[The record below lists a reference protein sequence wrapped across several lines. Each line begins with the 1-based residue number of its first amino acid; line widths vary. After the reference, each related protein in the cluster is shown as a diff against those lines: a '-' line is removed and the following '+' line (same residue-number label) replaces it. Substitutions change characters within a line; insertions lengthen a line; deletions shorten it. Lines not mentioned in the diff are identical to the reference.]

1 MKAKDKKN
9 ILILILVLLFA
20 IIGIICFISIKK
32 QINSSIQEKAFE
44 SIRVNIEQ
52 RKYNKIGDNLY
63 YTNELIENKGRDEE
77 SILKYY
83 QIISDFVKEN
93 FDCDIYISNLNYDVG
108 KMYFNGYQMINE
120 IIIED
125 VYFTITI
132 QDNDVQSIDFLRDQ
146 FINEDIER
154 NDLGSVAEMN
164 ETASNVARENAD
176 AMLTSSNIDTI
187 IGEGYFKYD
196 ETDGV
201 YYNVDLNHGS
211 YIKINPKKGNV
222 IDTYFFNGIII
233 D

>member
-1 MKAKDKKN
+1 MKVKIRKN

-20 IIGIICFISIKK
+20 IIGVICFITIKN
-32 QINSSIQEKAFE
+32 QINSSIKEKAFE
-44 SIRVNIEQ
+44 NIRVNIEQ

-63 YTNELIENKGRDEE
+63 YTNELIENKGIDEE

-132 QDNDVQSIDFLRDQ
+132 QDNNVQSIDFLRDQ
-146 FINEDIER
+146 FINEDIEK
-154 NDLGSVAEMN
+154 NNLLSVEEMN

-176 AMLTSSNIDTI
+176 AMLNSSNIDDI
-187 IGEGYFKYD
+187 NGEGYFKYD

-222 IDTYFFNGIII
+222 IHTYFFNGIII

>member
-1 MKAKDKKN
+1 MKLKNKKN

-132 QDNDVQSIDFLRDQ
+132 QDNNVQSIDFLRDQ

-154 NDLGSVAEMN
+154 NDLLSVEEMN

-211 YIKINPKKGNV
+211 YIKINPQKGNV
-222 IDTYFFNGIII
+222 IHTYFFNGIII

>member
-1 MKAKDKKN
+1 MKSKDKKN

-20 IIGIICFISIKK
+20 IIGVICFITIKK
-32 QINSSIQEKAFE
+32 QINSIIREKAFE
-44 SIRVNIEQ
+44 NIQVNIGQ
-52 RKYNKIGDNLY
+52 RQYNKIGNNLY

-83 QIISDFVKEN
+83 QIISDYIKEN
-93 FDCDIYISNLNYDVG
+93 FDCDIYISNLNYDVA

-132 QDNDVQSIDFLRDQ
+132 QDNNVPSIYFLRNQ
-146 FINEDIER
+146 FIHEDIEK
-154 NDLGSVAEMN
+154 NDSVSVEEMN
-164 ETASNVARENAD
+164 EIASNVARENAD
-176 AMLTSSNIDTI
+176 AIFTFSNIDAI
-187 IGEGYFKYD
+187 NGEGYFEYNK
-196 ETDGV
+196 TDGV

-222 IDTYFFNGIII
+222 IYTYFFNGIII

>member
-1 MKAKDKKN
+1 MKSKNKKN
-9 ILILILVLLFA
+9 IIILILILLFA
-20 IIGIICFISIKK
+20 IIGAICFIIIEN
-32 QINSSIQEKAFE
+32 QINSKMKEKAFE
-44 SIRVNIEQ
+44 NIQVNIEQ
-52 RKYNKIGDNLY
+52 RQYSKIGDNLY

-132 QDNDVQSIDFLRDQ
+132 QDNNVQSIDFLRDQ
-146 FINEDIER
+146 FINEDIEK
-154 NDLGSVAEMN
+154 NNLLSVEEMN

-176 AMLTSSNIDTI
+176 AMLNSSNIDDI
-187 IGEGYFKYD
+187 NGEGYFKYD

-201 YYNVDLNHGS
+201 YYNVDLNYGS
-211 YIKINPKKGNV
+211 YIKINPKEGNV